1 MTDVAKVG
9 EYSVEGSTAS
19 FTTDLL
25 SGITLNNA
33 DSSAS
38 LVVDLGDLGSQAG
51 LVYEKTYDL
60 TITLSGFTMDYEA
73 GTGLLFAADSW
84 LGQLLAGQGAAEYVS
99 GSLETPAELASNT
112 TVTVEYAG
120 MTGEGGANVGTI
132 ITITGLTV
140 IPEPTTTTLSLLAL
154 CGLVARRRRK

>member
-1 MTDVAKVG
+1 
-9 EYSVEGSTAS
+9 
-19 FTTDLL
+19 
-25 SGITLNNA
+25 
-33 DSSAS
+33 
-38 LVVDLGDLGSQAG
+38 
-51 LVYEKTYDL
+51 
-60 TITLSGFTMDYEA
+60 MDYEA

-112 TVTVEYAG
+112 TVTVQYAG

-132 ITITGLTV
+132 ITITGLS

-154 CGLVARRRRK
+154 CGLVARRRRRA